1 MNIGIDVDGV
11 LVDME
16 KYQLKYGKKFFLSRH
31 NINIKNPKAYDVQE
45 IFDCTKEEREKFW
58 KKYIWSYCLREPMT
72 ANAAET
78 IDALRKAGHKIFII
92 TGRAHTT
99 EKGLTGWL
107 FRKMLLYWLKK
118 NKLYYDEIIFCS
130 EENSSTEKLDI
141 CLKKH
146 IDLMI
151 DDKPENL
158 FMLKDKI
165 KILCYPAAWNED
177 NEELDNY
184 RIECF
189 EDILYKV

>member
-16 KYQLKYGKKFFLSRH
+16 KYQLKYGKKFFLSRY
-31 NINIKNPKAYDVQE
+31 NINIKNPKAYDIQD

-99 EKGLTGWL
+99 EKG
-107 FRKMLLYWLKK
+107 
-118 NKLYYDEIIFCS
+118 
-130 EENSSTEKLDI
+130 
-141 CLKKH
+141 
-146 IDLMI
+146 
-151 DDKPENL
+151 
-158 FMLKDKI
+158 
-165 KILCYPAAWNED
+165 
-177 NEELDNY
+177 
-184 RIECF
+184 
-189 EDILYKV
+189 